1 MVAMVDALHSG
12 YMKLLKG
19 LLGSK
24 KHYIRGIICHVTLKF
39 PSTYRFLWG
48 HELANSFLLLRLH
61 SSFLQ
66 RIMNFSFRQRLNFLL
81 MLL

>member
-1 MVAMVDALHSG
+1 MVAMVDALQHSG

-19 LLGSK
+19 LLGVV
-24 KHYIRGIICHVTLKF
+24 YVTLKF

-66 RIMNFSFRQRLNFLL
+66 MIMNFSFRQKLHFLL
-81 MLL
+81 M